1 MKLFIYKTLFAAFI
15 FFILFQVTIGS
26 TIKLIKKQVSILSSE
41 ENMINIKEKIRE
53 EITSANK
60 KDRYL
65 TEEDALI
72 IKEFINKIKSEIK

>member
-1 MKLFIYKTLFAAFI
+1 MT
-15 FFILFQVTIGS
+15 
-26 TIKLIKKQVSILSSE
+26 
-41 ENMINIKEKIRE
+41 NIKDKIRK

-65 TEEDALI
+65 SEEDAQI

>member
-1 MKLFIYKTLFAAFI
+1 MKIFIYKTLFAAFI
-15 FFILFQVTIGS
+15 FFVLFQITVGS
-26 TIKLIKKQVSILSSE
+26 TVKLIKKQVSILSSE
-41 ENMINIKEKIRE
+41 ENMTNIKDKIRK

-65 TEEDALI
+65 SEEDAQI

>member
-1 MKLFIYKTLFAAFI
+1 
-15 FFILFQVTIGS
+15 LFQITVGS
-26 TIKLIKKQVSILSSE
+26 TVKLIKKQVSILSSE
-41 ENMINIKEKIRE
+41 ENMTNIKDKIRK

-65 TEEDALI
+65 SEEDAQI